1 VSPERKHKKSL
12 KRLLKP
18 TKNSP
23 MLMNELADPSTIQL
37 AFLFPFMPLVAVAI
51 VTYALG
57 YDLRN
62 DNEDDDDDDDRG
74 TLVPAYYPV

>member
-1 VSPERKHKKSL
+1 MSPERKHKKSL

>member
-1 VSPERKHKKSL
+1 MSPERKHKKSL
-12 KRLLKP
+12 KKLLKP

-37 AFLFPFMPLVAVAI
+37 AFLFPFMPLIAVAI

>member
-23 MLMNELADPSTIQL
+23 ILMNELADPSTIQL
-37 AFLFPFMPLVAVAI
+37 AFLFPFIPLIAVAI